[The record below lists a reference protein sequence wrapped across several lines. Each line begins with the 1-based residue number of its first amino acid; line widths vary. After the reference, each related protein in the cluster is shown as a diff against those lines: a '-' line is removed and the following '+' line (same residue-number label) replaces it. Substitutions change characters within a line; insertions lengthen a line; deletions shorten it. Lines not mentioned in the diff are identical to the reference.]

1 MDEAYT
7 LFETARGACAL
18 GWTAE
23 GVTFVQLPEG
33 SRAALEARVRTL
45 RPRAVEAAPVG
56 AAAEAAALVAAALA
70 GERPDLS
77 TVALDLGRLTPFR
90 RAIAGLLRRVP
101 PGSTVTYGELARL
114 AGAPGA
120 ARAVGRAM
128 ATNPVPILVPCH
140 RVLAAGQRI
149 GGFSAHGGAQTKV
162 DLLALEGVTL
172 PGSALGLEFEPAEA
186 AEALARADRALGAL
200 IHAAGPL
207 RLLVDPLGDPFV
219 ALVKSIAYQQL
230 TGRAA
235 ATILGRL
242 KERFGGRIPAPDE
255 LRAAPDDVLR
265 AAGLSR
271 PKVAALR
278 DLAQKTLDG
287 VVPTRRELLTMGDD
301 AVVERLVQVRGI
313 GRWSVE
319 MLLIFGLGRPDVFPA
334 DDLGVRKGLALL
346 KRGKGA
352 EASIT
357 PKQASAA
364 AERWRPYRTMASWYL
379 WRAAERPRL
388 AAPHARSRRPR

>member
-7 LFETARGACAL
+7 LFETARGSCAL
-18 GWTAE
+18 GWSEA

-33 SRAALEARVRTL
+33 SRSALEARVRAS
-45 RPRAVEAAPVG
+45 RPRAREAAPTT
-56 AAAEAAALVAAALA
+56 AAAEAVASLTAVLA
-70 GERPDLS
+70 GEPRDLS
-77 TVALDLGRLTPFR
+77 AVALDLRALSPFR
-90 RAIAGLLRRVP
+90 RAVSEALRLVK
-101 PGSTVTYGELARL
+101 PGSTVSYGELAAM

-120 ARAVGRAM
+120 ARAVGSAM

-186 AEALARADRALGAL
+186 AEALARADRRLGAL
-200 IHAAGPL
+200 IRAAGPI
-207 RLLVDPLGDPFV
+207 RLLVDPLGDPFER
-219 ALVKSIAYQQL
+219 LVKSIAYQQL

-242 KERFGGRIPAPDE
+242 KERTGGRMPTPAELLAAPDE
-255 LRAAPDDVLR
+255 ELR

-271 PKVAALR
+271 PKIAALR
-278 DLAQKTLDG
+278 DLARKALDG
-287 VVPTRRELLTMGDD
+287 VIPARRELQAMSDE
-301 AVVERLVQVRGI
+301 AIVERLVQVRGI

-319 MLLIFGLGRPDVFPA
+319 MLLIFGLGRRDVFPV
-334 DDLGVRKGLALL
+334 DDYGVRKGVALL
-346 KRGKGA
+346 RGARAGA
-352 EASIT
+352 LT
-357 PKQASAA
+357 PKQAAA
-364 AERWRPYRTMASWYL
+364 EAERWRPFRTMASWYL
-379 WRAAERPRL
+379 WRAAERPELVR
-388 AAPHARSRRPR
+388 PARSRRTR